1 MRRTLFYVLPLVVL
15 LAPAFARLHLLDA
28 PPSAPRHA
36 TDGTVE
42 ASALSPEQVALGR
55 VQARIREARR
65 LLEAQPS
72 PKLTDAVMLAVGDA
86 AGAGVQLV
94 ELPKELFL
102 SKGAEAVV
110 RTALGV
116 PLKLR
121 VERPNYVN
129 TAVSVTDLEG
139 RLLEPLLVRY
149 PVEKNG
155 ALSEVAFYTS
165 AHPALG
171 SPELVRAGN
180 SYVRAGLDE
189 AARELARLGKPVE
202 PRVVDVAERLC
213 LVEHVDHKRFK
224 TEDHASIFNEVYTL
238 YALNS
243 GHTYRYS
250 VSTAGAGGM
259 VQMIPPTYKA
269 IREHHPEVGLRED
282 FVEGMRDHENALKA
296 MLLYMQDTW
305 DGLLK
310 REQVRGALATGL
322 ATQPELL
329 AAGYNSNPA
338 RLHKYI
344 ERGGAGWRGLI
355 PEETQMYLRIY
366 ASVEKKVSFRKR

>member
-1 MRRTLFYVLPLVVL
+1 MRKTLFSVLPLVVL
-15 LAPAFARLHLLDA
+15 FAPIFGRLLRA
-28 PPSAPRHA
+28 PSTPRHA
-36 TDGTVE
+36 ADGTVE
-42 ASALSPEQVALGR
+42 ASALLPEQAALGR
-55 VQARIREARR
+55 VHARIREARR
-65 LLEAQPS
+65 LLEAQPA
-72 PKLTDAVMLAVGDA
+72 PTFTDAVVLAVSDA

-94 ELPKELFL
+94 EVPKELFL

-110 RTALGV
+110 RTAQGAA
-116 PLKLR
+116 LKLR

-129 TAVSVTDLEG
+129 TAVTVTDMAG
-139 RLLEPLLVRY
+139 RALEPLLVRY

-180 SYVRAGLDE
+180 AYVRRGLDE
-189 AARELARLGKPVE
+189 AARELARLGKPIE
-202 PRVVDVAERLC
+202 PDVVDAAERLC

-250 VSTAGAGGM
+250 VSSAGAGGM

-282 FVEGMRDHENALKA
+282 FVEGMRDHDNALKA

-305 DGLLK
+305 DNLLK
-310 REQVRGALATGL
+310 KEQVRDALATGL

-329 AAGYNSNPA
+329 AAGYNSNPL
-338 RLHKYI
+338 RLHKYL
-344 ERGGAGWRGLI
+344 ERGGAGWRTLI

-366 ASVEKKVSFRKR
+366 ASVEQHVEFKKR